1 MPAVRTPK
9 REDTGHDKI
18 TIEGQ
23 FGRYTALGF
32 RSASIAERG
41 GRGHSGGSGD
51 AHSRYDR
58 PRLINQ
64 SRTFYRDNG
73 LYKGMIDRAI
83 DYMVGSGFTLQV
95 KTDNTNFN
103 KKLEGLWNSWNFKPE
118 IRGLLLGFET
128 AQMFLREAIL
138 CGDIGAIKTNKGVLQ
153 IIEAEQINGGNQSKD
168 GIDKNIFGVPTG
180 YWVSGYNDHGYL
192 NTTTSRKI
200 DPANFLFMTNPD
212 RPSSTRGVPA
222 CQSVFAMLHRINDVC
237 DSEAIAMQL
246 LSRLAVAVTREN
258 ADQRAFIESKEDPKK
273 AGADTTG
280 QLGSRLMEL
289 EYALMFHARPGEKIE
304 GIEHNIPGKNFGESL
319 RLFLRLLGL
328 PLGLPLEIVLLDW
341 TNSNYSQSR
350 AVLEQAFQSF
360 IKWQSKLDGFYYT
373 PAFEW
378 KLQGW
383 RSSGLLGN
391 RKEIPYSWIKPTF
404 PWIDQLKECQ
414 AKGMMIDRAL
424 MTHSEAC
431 KSRGQDRDDV
441 IEGRK
446 KEVIEAIEIAGD
458 IKTRT
463 GMEVD
468 WKLFAGLAN
477 EKNSEAKKTKQ
488 PADDSE
494 IDEDTDKGQNNE

>member
-1 MPAVRTPK
+1 MPAVRTP
-9 REDTGHDKI
+9 RTETESNRI

-32 RSASIAERG
+32 RSASIAERES
-41 GRGHSGGSGD
+41 RSYSQGSGD

-64 SRTFYRDNG
+64 SRSFYRDNG

-83 DYMVGSGFTLQV
+83 DYMVGPGYSLQV
-95 KTDNTNFN
+95 NTDNSNFN
-103 KKLEGLWNSWNFKPE
+103 KRLEGLWNSWNFKPE

-138 CGDIGAIKTNKGVLQ
+138 CGDIGGIKTNKGVLQ
-153 IIEAEQINGGNQSKD
+153 LTEAEQINGGNQSKD
-168 GIDKNIFGVPTG
+168 GIDKNMFGVPTG
-180 YWVSGYNDHGYL
+180 FWVSGYNDHGYL
-192 NTTTSRKI
+192 NTKTSRKI
-200 DPANFLFMTNPD
+200 EPKDFLFMTNPD

-222 CQSVFAMLHRINDVC
+222 CQSAFPMLHRINDVC

-246 LSRLAVAVTREN
+246 LSRLAVSLTREQ
-258 ADQRAFIESKEDPKK
+258 ADQRSLIDSKVDPAKS
-273 AGADTTG
+273 GTDTTG
-280 QLGSRLMEL
+280 QLGARLTEL
-289 EYALMFHARPGEKIE
+289 EYALIFHARPGEKIE

-319 RLFLRLLGL
+319 RTFLRLLGL

-360 IKWQSKLDGFYYT
+360 IKWQKKLEGFYYT
-373 PAFEW
+373 PLFEW
-378 KLQGW
+378 KLSVW
-383 RSSGLLGN
+383 KNAGLLGN

-431 KSRGQDRDDV
+431 KSRGQDREEV

-446 KEVIEAIEIAGD
+446 KEIIEAINIAGD
-458 IKTRT
+458 IKKQT
-463 GMEVD
+463 GVEVD
-468 WKLFAGLAN
+468 WKLFAGLSN
-477 EKNSEAKKTKQ
+477 SKNNEAKKTKQ
-488 PADDSE
+488 PADGSE
-494 IDEDTDKGQNNE
+494 IDEETDNQEQPDE